1 MNEGDE
7 VLYTIVVEGI
17 NGKVAEKS
25 ASDKL
30 VGAGVPRR
38 VQIATPGRIDV
49 PRLYTRW
56 GDDEQEQAWQANLRH
71 ALESTG
77 LTVMISAVPWTP
89 APGYPVDTMEET
101 KP

>member
-1 MNEGDE
+1 MNNGDE
-7 VLYTIVVEGI
+7 VLYTIAVTGI
-17 NGKVAEKS
+17 KDKVAEKS

-30 VGAGVPRR
+30 VIAGVPQR
-38 VQIATPGRIDV
+38 VQVAKPGRIDV

-56 GDDEQEQAWQANLRH
+56 GSDEQERVWQANLRH